1 MQLKKRKYIL
11 VQELLYEAV
20 SVFEKDYNFYANMNY
35 ISNPK
40 FKSIGI
46 FQFLKIKI
54 DFFKIH
60 DYKLYH
66 FFTFFD
72 LKTFKRIYLKFILTI
87 IFLSMWHDCVNVVNI
102 FF

>member
-20 SVFEKDYNFYANMNY
+20 SVFEKDDNFYANMNY

-54 DFFKIH
+54 D
-60 DYKLYH
+60 
-66 FFTFFD
+66 
-72 LKTFKRIYLKFILTI
+72 
-87 IFLSMWHDCVNVVNI
+87 
-102 FF
+102 